1 MNPLE
6 QFKDSNSHIRPQEHT
21 ASPQAKDGWKKM
33 GCEEKKA
40 AVHEEMKRMNKLPAN
55 STYATHRLRVL
66 NKILQLLS
74 IQSENYITG
83 GGVGP
88 AFCRAV
94 DLIRNLEAV
103 VMDVSYQS
111 SLAKS
116 LHKNGRMLTSLACLD
131 VMLVN
136 TPCSLLQDILCPNI
150 QPTFG

>member
-6 QFKDSNSHIRPQEHT
+6 QFKDSNSHIRPQELT

-74 IQSENYITG
+74 IQNYITG
-83 GGVGP
+83 GGVGS
-88 AFCRAV
+88 AFCRSV
-94 DLIRNLEAV
+94 DLIRNLEA
-103 VMDVSYQS
+103 
-111 SLAKS
+111 A
-116 LHKNGRMLTSLACLD
+116 
-131 VMLVN
+131 
-136 TPCSLLQDILCPNI
+136 
-150 QPTFG
+150 

>member
-74 IQSENYITG
+74 IQNYITG